1 MRVPLLPASQ
11 TRHLRSPH
19 QPRTRASPRGPAAIV
34 VECLSPSVLLRVREP
49 ETGLALWRR
58 PTRVGLHRAIGALVA
73 ADRFCLTAE
82 GDPGS
87 ASRALMRDLPVAG
100 RALEQDVAILA
111 RLFATVTQAAA
122 VRLRLEHVNDNACRR
137 HHVDA
142 VRLRLLCTY
151 AGPGTE
157 WVDAAGENRR
167 MPRFQ
172 VGIFK
177 GSAYPDAAPRVW
189 HRSPPVEHLPPR
201 SRSLLLLC
209 IDELEAPR

>member
-1 MRVPLLPASQ
+1 
-11 TRHLRSPH
+11 
-19 QPRTRASPRGPAAIV
+19 
-34 VECLSPSVLLRVREP
+34 VLLRVREP

-58 PTRVGLHRAIGALVA
+58 TTRVGLHRAVGALLA
-73 ADRFCLTAE
+73 TDRFCLTAE

-87 ASRALMRDLPVAG
+87 SSRALMRDLPVAG

-111 RLFATVTQAAA
+111 RLFETVTQAAA
-122 VRLRLEHVNDNACRR
+122 VRLRLEHVNDNACCR

-167 MPRFQ
+167 MPTFQ
-172 VGIFK
+172 GGLFK
-177 GSAYPDAAPRVW
+177 GSAYPDAAPRVL

-201 SRSLLLLC
+201 SRSHLLLC

>member
-1 MRVPLLPASQ
+1 MFGSPQPGS
-11 TRHLRSPH
+11 RSP
-19 QPRTRASPRGPAAIV
+19 PRGSAAIV
-34 VECLSPSVLLRVREP
+34 VECLSPSVLLSVRKP
-49 ETGLALWRR
+49 EIGLAPWRR
-58 PTRVGLHRAIGALVA
+58 PTRIGLHRAAAALLA
-73 ADRFCLTAE
+73 TDRFCLTAE
-82 GDPGS
+82 GDPRP
-87 ASRALMRDLPVAG
+87 ASRALMRNLPVAG

-111 RLFATVTQAAA
+111 RLFATVTRAAS

-157 WVDAAGENRR
+157 WVDPAGENRR
-167 MPRFQ
+167 MPTFQ

-177 GSAYPDAAPRVW
+177 GSAYPDAGPRVL

-201 SRSLLLLC
+201 SRSRLLLC
-209 IDELEAPR
+209 VDEPEAPM

>member
-1 MRVPLLPASQ
+1 MSGA
-11 TRHLRSPH
+11 H
-19 QPRTRASPRGPAAIV
+19 QPRTRVSLRGPAAIV
-34 VECLSPSVLLRVREP
+34 VECLLPSVLLRVREP
-49 ETGLALWRR
+49 GTGLALWRR
-58 PTRVGLHRAIGALVA
+58 PTRVGLHRAVGALLA
-73 ADRFCLTAE
+73 TDRFCLTAE
-82 GDPGS
+82 GDPGA

-100 RALEQDVAILA
+100 RTLEHDVAFLA
-111 RLFATVTQAAA
+111 RLFATVTQAAS
-122 VRLRLEHVNDNACRR
+122 VRLRLEHVSDNACRR

-157 WVDAAGENRR
+157 WVDAAGERRR

-177 GSAYPDAAPRVW
+177 GSAYPEAAPRVL

-201 SRSLLLLC
+201 RRSRLLLC

>member
-1 MRVPLLPASQ
+1 MSGA
-11 TRHLRSPH
+11 H
-19 QPRTRASPRGPAAIV
+19 QPHTRVSLRGPAAIV
-34 VECLSPSVLLRVREP
+34 VECLSPSVLLRIHEP
-49 ETGLALWRR
+49 KTGLALWRR
-58 PTRVGLHRAIGALVA
+58 PTRVGLHRAAVALLA
-73 ADRFCLTAE
+73 PDPFCVTAE
-82 GDPGS
+82 GDPGP

-100 RALEQDVAILA
+100 RMLEQDIAFLA
-111 RLFATVTQAAA
+111 RLFAKVTQAAS

-157 WVDAAGENRR
+157 WVDAAGETRR
-167 MPRFQ
+167 TPTFQ

-177 GSAYPDAAPRVW
+177 GSVYPDAAPRVL

-201 SRSLLLLC
+201 SRSRLLLC